1 MLHALIHCTH
11 AKAFWATAKERFQLS
26 LPRLHHD
33 TWARDILLD
42 PMFIDEERCK
52 IITIM
57 HSIWSS
63 RNNWTHDREGY
74 NPVQALK
81 WIHETLAI
89 LGLPS
94 LGRKARAG
102 QCWRPPEAGWVTINT
117 DGALNVEDMKGGA
130 GGVARSHIAFLGAW
144 CKPLVGITDPFIA
157 ELFALRDGMIF
168 VQLRGF
174 SHVIMEI
181 D

>member
-11 AKAFWATAKERFQLS
+11 AKAFWAAAKDRFQLS

-42 PMFIDEERCK
+42 LMFIDEERCK

-57 HSIWSS
+57 HNIWPS

-74 NPVQALK
+74 NHVQALK

-89 LGLPS
+89 LELPS

-102 QCWRPPEAGWVTINT
+102 
-117 DGALNVEDMKGGA
+117 
-130 GGVARSHIAFLGAW
+130 
-144 CKPLVGITDPFIA
+144 
-157 ELFALRDGMIF
+157 
-168 VQLRGF
+168 
-174 SHVIMEI
+174 
-181 D
+181 